1 MAAEVG
7 QVLDALIGS
16 RCVMRRSARRPT
28 RRGRAA
34 ARAAEPRRATR
45 GGVVRRRDDD
55 GPTRA
60 AGSARGGRGQRAAER
75 AAKDA
80 LGTRSR
86 HAVEGLGDE
95 GEGGPP
101 PPRGAKPQG
110 VGEGASGGR
119 SGGAAAAVAGDVEVL
134 VAAGAAVLV
143 LLVLLVL
150 LVFLVRNDGGGA
162 LREMQALCLQH
173 ILVNTD
179 IACLSLPQSGGAA
192 GGGGAALRPPP
203 DDVDLAAP
211 LRWRCRAGHVFTGR
225 LKQMETWLSRARR
238 CPMCEALTCAHQVAT
253 LRGTTCVGLHF
264 CAGGETL
271 RAELKPYASSYA
283 RYYTQATFDR
293 PEARPATPT
302 SPLMEGD
309 ATGQRSQGG
318 VLAVKWRCGVGTLGD
333 V

>member
-1 MAAEVG
+1 M
-7 QVLDALIGS
+7 
-16 RCVMRRSARRPT
+16 
-28 RRGRAA
+28 
-34 ARAAEPRRATR
+34 
-45 GGVVRRRDDD
+45 
-55 GPTRA
+55 
-60 AGSARGGRGQRAAER
+60 
-75 AAKDA
+75 
-80 LGTRSR
+80 
-86 HAVEGLGDE
+86 
-95 GEGGPP
+95 
-101 PPRGAKPQG
+101 
-110 VGEGASGGR
+110 
-119 SGGAAAAVAGDVEVL
+119 
-134 VAAGAAVLV
+134 
-143 LLVLLVL
+143 
-150 LVFLVRNDGGGA
+150 
-162 LREMQALCLQH
+162 
-173 ILVNTD
+173 NTD

-192 GGGGAALRPPP
+192 GGEGGAALRPPP

-302 SPLMEGD
+302 IPLMEGD

-318 VLAVKWRCGVGTLGD
+318 VLAVKWRCGVGHTWATFERLSAVGVAGLRLLNQSSD
-333 V
+333 VSNHRSCPQCEFDQQQALLNSARMHCERAAARRRRRATIGRRRPRRPPPMTSDRPSMSARASSRAPTSPFPWRSSGSDATRRSTTRAAGGSCSRASCTPTVRHPARRRGLQARERDEPPPPWLALALLTRYNCMCMCMCASIDIRHMP